1 MPISDLSSFHLV
13 FAFDQS
19 IISFADCYPVRMTL
33 IDHRKI
39 VESIVKTIENEE
51 SVQGVFL
58 SGSLINESK
67 DQFSDIDLGIVS
79 VNSQE
84 AFEKSYSLRHGII
97 EAVGKPI
104 DSLERGWENCKM
116 MTALYGRT
124 QFPPLGLEVDVIFS
138 QLRHVSEQ
146 IPYADYEIVFDRSG
160 MLRQALAKLSRRKP
174 KEEVQKEIRLH
185 LTSCPFYVHDAL
197 KAHERGDSPPF
208 HMLLNEIRKLV
219 FFAAAASRDQQVYG
233 SKRGLK
239 YLSASERLSFESSY
253 YGFNKGTVQKLTD
266 LYVAKLKELEVRY
279 QVVPDVEKFQRT
291 LKELL

>member
-1 MPISDLSSFHLV
+1 MS
-13 FAFDQS
+13 
-19 IISFADCYPVRMTL
+19 L

-39 VESIVKTIENEE
+39 IESIVKAIETEE

-58 SGSLINESK
+58 SGSLIDENQDE
-67 DQFSDIDLGIVS
+67 FSDIGLGIAS
-79 VNSQE
+79 INSQE
-84 AFEKSYSLRHGII
+84 ALEKSYSLRHAIM

-116 MTALYGRT
+116 IAALYGRS

-146 IPYADYEIVFDRSG
+146 MPYADYEVVFDRSG
-160 MLRQALAKLSRRKP
+160 TLRQALAKLSRRKP

-185 LTSCPFYVHDAL
+185 LAWCPFYVHDAL
-197 KAHERGDSPPF
+197 KACERGDSPPF
-208 HMLLNEIRKLV
+208 HTLLDEIRKQV
-219 FFAAAASRDQQVYG
+219 FFAAAASRGQQVCG
-233 SKRGLK
+233 SKRGLR
-239 YLSASERLSFESSY
+239 YLSASERLAFESSY
-253 YGFNKGTVQKLTD
+253 HGFNKGTVQKLTD

-279 QVVPDVEKFQRT
+279 QLGPDVEQFQRT

>member
-1 MPISDLSSFHLV
+1 
-13 FAFDQS
+13 
-19 IISFADCYPVRMTL
+19 MTL

-39 VESIVKTIENEE
+39 VESIVKTIESEE

-58 SGSLINESK
+58 SGSLIDGNK
-67 DQFSDIDLGIVS
+67 DKFSDIDLGIAS
-79 VNSQE
+79 INNE
-84 AFEKSYSLRHGII
+84 ETFEKAYSLRHAIM

-104 DSLERGWENCKM
+104 SFLERGWENCKM
-116 MTALYGRT
+116 IAALFGKS

-146 IPYADYEIVFDRSG
+146 MPYADYEIVFDRSG
-160 MLRQALAKLSRRKP
+160 ALGQALAKLSRRKP

-185 LTSCPFYVHDAL
+185 LARCPFYVHDAL
-197 KAHERGDSPPF
+197 KACERGDSPPF
-208 HMLLNEIRKLV
+208 HTLLDEIRKQV

-239 YLSASERLSFESSY
+239 YLSASERLAFESSY
-253 YGFNKGTVQKLTD
+253 HGFNKGTVQKLTD

-279 QVVPDVEKFQRT
+279 QLGADVEQLQRT

>member
-1 MPISDLSSFHLV
+1 
-13 FAFDQS
+13 
-19 IISFADCYPVRMTL
+19 MTL

-39 VESIVKTIENEE
+39 VESIVKTIESEE
-51 SVQGVFL
+51 IVQGVFL
-58 SGSLINESK
+58 SGSLIDGNDDK
-67 DQFSDIDLGIVS
+67 FSDIDLGIAS
-79 VNSQE
+79 INNE
-84 AFEKSYSLRHGII
+84 ETFEKAYSLRHAIM

-104 DSLERGWENCKM
+104 SFLERGWENCKM
-116 MTALYGRT
+116 VAALFGKS

-146 IPYADYEIVFDRSG
+146 MPYADYEIVFDRSG
-160 MLRQALAKLSRRKP
+160 ALGQAFAKLSRRKP

-185 LTSCPFYVHDAL
+185 LAWCPFYVHDAL
-197 KAHERGDSPPF
+197 KACERGDSPPF
-208 HMLLNEIRKLV
+208 HTLLDEIRKQV

-239 YLSASERLSFESSY
+239 YLSASERLAFESSY
-253 YGFNKGTVQKLTD
+253 HGFNKGTVQKLTD

-279 QVVPDVEKFQRT
+279 QLGSDVEQLQRT